1 MHRSGSVSKSVRGS
15 RQMRIFIG
23 DSDYCLESEIFH
35 LYFTNT
41 HLFVFQEDSTL
52 AGLADRLPENTVSSV
67 FFGNTLRWLRKTL
80 WGMHFLADSDHGPIW
95 YSLFVCFTTCDYIAL
110 QCFPEGFKGYARP
123 LMQYAANKMYIQKN
137 DQKYA
142 LQSWRVKKI

>member
-67 FFGNTLRWLRKTL
+67 FLVIL
-80 WGMHFLADSDHGPIW
+80 WGDSGKHLEVCISLLIQTMDPFDTVFLSVSQPVIILP
-95 YSLFVCFTTCDYIAL
+95 YSASQRVLKDMLGLWCNMPQIKCTFRKMTKNMLFKVD
-110 QCFPEGFKGYARP
+110 
-123 LMQYAANKMYIQKN
+123 
-137 DQKYA
+137 
-142 LQSWRVKKI
+142 V